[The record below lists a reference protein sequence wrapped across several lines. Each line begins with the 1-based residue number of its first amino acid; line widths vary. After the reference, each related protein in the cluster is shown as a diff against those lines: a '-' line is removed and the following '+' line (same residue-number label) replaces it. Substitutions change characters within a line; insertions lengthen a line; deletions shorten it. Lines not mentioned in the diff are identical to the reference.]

1 MTRKTCMWL
10 LTISNLVSCHPPHF
24 QTFWTCYFLC
34 LKWVFFFSGFHKLTP
49 HPSGVSLNIIF
60 SETHPWLH
68 DEKKSLCYS
77 SSLSSVH
84 FLHNPSCTH
93 VVLCSPEYYRHASF
107 YCTSQMLCFFFY
119 KLKVCGNSS
128 LSKSISAIFPM
139 ASAHFVSLCHTLV
152 ILLIFQTF
160 PYLLR
165 WSVISDL
172 WYYSCKKTT
181 THWRLRWWLEFFAS
195 KVLLN

>member
-107 YCTSQMLCFFFY
+107 YCTSQMLCFFFLQIEGLWQLFVEQVY
-119 KLKVCGNSS
+119 QRHFSNGICS
-128 LSKSISAIFPM
+128 LRVSVSYIGDSPNISNLSI
-139 ASAHFVSLCHTLV
+139 FVTVICDQWSL
-152 ILLIFQTF
+152 ILLLQKDDNSLKAQMMVRIFCQ
-160 PYLLR
+160 
-165 WSVISDL
+165 
-172 WYYSCKKTT
+172 
-181 THWRLRWWLEFFAS
+181 
-195 KVLLN
+195 